1 MHPQIH
7 YWLMA
12 IRPRTLPAGAAPVV
26 LGLGLAWEKSVCVW
40 AALATL
46 FCCILMQ
53 VGANLVNDYFDYV
66 HGVDDRDRLGP
77 DRMTQ
82 KGLIAPHHMRAGIV
96 ICFGL
101 AVLLGAALVLRGG
114 WPIAGIGLISIVAAY
129 LYTGG
134 PLPLSYLGM
143 GEVLA
148 FIFFGP
154 IAVGGTYYLQTLEVS
169 PHVLLAGLG
178 PGFLSAMLMSVNN
191 LRDTAS
197 DTRTG
202 KRTVAVMIGEF
213 RARQFSLGL
222 LVAAGLVA
230 LFFFIHHPADWP
242 VLAAPTASLLY
253 SKHWKALYSG
263 PVDKSLNQV
272 LAATGQYMFVYS
284 LLFAVGITI

>member
-26 LGLGLAWEKSVCVW
+26 LGLGLAWGKNVCAW

-101 AVLLGAALVLRGG
+101 ALLLGAALVLRGG
-114 WPIAGIGLISIVAAY
+114 WPIAGIGLVSLVTAY

-154 IAVGGTYYLQTLEVS
+154 IAVGGTYYLQTLEVT

-222 LVAAGLVA
+222 LVASGLVA
-230 LFFFIHHPADWP
+230 LFFFIHRPADWP
-242 VLAAPTASLLY
+242 VLAAPTAALLY
-253 SKHWKALYSG
+253 SKHWTALYSG